1 MKSAKAKGVK
11 REGGW
16 EKKKKDRG
24 HERRCGAEAR
34 AGNLKDIQEFSLN
47 SAPYFL
53 SFKKIT
59 NPLAVLFSCKEDVT

>member
-1 MKSAKAKGVK
+1 MKEAKAKGVK

-34 AGNLKDIQEFSLN
+34 ARNLKNI
-47 SAPYFL
+47 
-53 SFKKIT
+53 
-59 NPLAVLFSCKEDVT
+59 

>member
-1 MKSAKAKGVK
+1 MKEAKAEVVK

-16 EKKKKDRG
+16 EKKKKGRG

-34 AGNLKDIQEFSLN
+34 AGNFKEYSKVFFKFRALF
-47 SAPYFL
+47 